1 MIQCTKILEDDAV
14 YEGNSKCY
22 QQQKKKVGR
31 VSSPQ
36 ISKRGI
42 YIKNVVCPQA

>member
-1 MIQCTKILEDDAV
+1 MRETPNVINNK
-14 YEGNSKCY
+14 
-22 QQQKKKVGR
+22 KKKVGR

-42 YIKNVVCPQA
+42 YIKNVVCLQA